1 MSGSF
6 VSNFFIHVSVYL
18 SNTPPLSRLV
28 CLPFSVSLSLLI
40 YLTAWRIYWLADRL
54 TDCLIARLTDWLI
67 DSSVDWL
74 VDSLVDWLTDWLTDW
89 PTDRLTD
96 WLTYWPTDCLIDWLT
111 DLTDWPTDW
120 LTDWL
125 TLSLFVFLLF
135 FLLYSLKISLCP
147 HDLVKNSAQQSGLHD
162 LNLMKTLHKMS
173 NLRKNRKNWS
183 SH

>member
-28 CLPFSVSLSLLI
+28 CLPFCVSLSLLL
-40 YLTAWRIYWLADRL
+40 YMTGWRIYWLADRL

-67 DSSVDWL
+67 DSVVDWL
-74 VDSLVDWLTDWLTDW
+74 VDSLVDWLTDWL
-89 PTDRLTD
+89 
-96 WLTYWPTDCLIDWLT
+96 IDWLT
-111 DLTDWPTDW
+111 DLTGWLDWLTWLTDWPTDW

-125 TLSLFVFLLF
+125 TLSLFAFLLF

-147 HDLVKNSAQQSGLHD
+147 YDLVKNSAQQNAFHD
-162 LNLMKTLHKMS
+162 LILLKTWQKQS
-173 NLRKNRKNWS
+173 KQRKTKKNRS
-183 SH
+183 SD